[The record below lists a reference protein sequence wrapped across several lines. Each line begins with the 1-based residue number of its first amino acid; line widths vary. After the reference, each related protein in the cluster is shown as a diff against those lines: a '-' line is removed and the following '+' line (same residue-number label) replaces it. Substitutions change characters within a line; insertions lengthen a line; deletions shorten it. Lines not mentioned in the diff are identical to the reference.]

1 MDILQFIL
9 EDGLDIIM
17 FLWII
22 GYFIKMAKVVSHE
35 WIPFLLLIIS
45 LLFTPFKLGGY
56 TADNIIQ
63 AVLVTGA
70 AVLGHQFVVNGE
82 KLLKE

>member
-1 MDILQFIL
+1 MEIVQLIL
-9 EDGLDIIM
+9 EEGLEIII

-22 GYFIKMAKVVSHE
+22 GYFIKITKVVKTE

-63 AVLVTGA
+63 AVLITGA
-70 AVLGHQFVVNGE
+70 SVLGHQFVVNGE
-82 KLLKE
+82 KLIN

>member
-1 MDILQFIL
+1 MEILQFIL
-9 EDGLDIIM
+9 EEGLEIIA

-22 GYFIKMAKVVSHE
+22 GYFIKISKVVKHE

-56 TADNIIQ
+56 TADNLVQ

-82 KLLKE
+82 RLLK

>member
-1 MDILQFIL
+1 MELLQFIL
-9 EDGLDIIM
+9 EDGLEIIV

-22 GYFIKMAKVVSHE
+22 GYFFKMIKVVKHE
-35 WIPFLLLIIS
+35 WIPFLLLVIS

-56 TADNIIQ
+56 TADNLIQ
-63 AVLVTGA
+63 AVLITGA

-82 KLLKE
+82 KLLK

>member
-9 EDGLDIIM
+9 EEGLIM
-17 FLWII
+17 IVFLWII
-22 GYFIKMAKVVSHE
+22 GYFLKISRFIKTE
-35 WIPFLLLIIS
+35 WIPFLLLGIS

-56 TADNIIQ
+56 TADNIVQ
-63 AVLVTGA
+63 AVLITGA

-82 KLLKE
+82 KLFK